1 MNTGRSITFPEI
13 QTMPIPQE
21 IQEEIETFEDE
32 VKRLQAGDVTGD
44 LFKPF
49 RLQYGIY
56 GQRQPDVQMVRIKIP
71 FGGLTANQMRRVAEL
86 AEIYG
91 TGVGH
96 VTTRQDIQLHFVPL
110 PQISTVMRK
119 LEEVGLTTREACAN
133 TVRNVT
139 ACHLAGVCQ
148 GEVFDVTPYAN
159 TVAQHLLRNPLNQ
172 SLPRKFKIAFS
183 GCNHDCALTP
193 IHDVGLLAKKT
204 WDGTIGFRMTVGGG
218 LGAAPRVA
226 HLLREFVPMDDLIP
240 SIEAVIKVFDNLGNR
255 KNRSKARMKFV
266 IEKLGFDEFKRRW
279 ETAYKEM
286 FGVTP
291 DYQTI
296 EGPEILDCRGTHL
309 PYGETSEAKPAHP
322 PLKLIPHADPAPLI
336 MPTKN
341 GGTGNGG
348 HPNGDSNS
356 SFATW
361 RRTNVVKQRQDG
373 FSAAV
378 LRLPTGDITAGQ
390 MLLVA
395 DLAERYSNGNVRTTI
410 GQNLIIR
417 WVSDDQLEAFY
428 EELNAHG
435 LGQPGANKTEDIVAC
450 PGTDTCGLGIT
461 SSKGVAR
468 ALAEVFPP
476 GQVPEDLK
484 GTTIHISGC
493 HNSCAQ
499 HHISTIGLH
508 GVGKRVGDHIAP
520 VYELHLGGRINGTA
534 EVGQMT
540 IKLPAKNVPA
550 AISHLLDVYRRDRQQ
565 ADSLHAFTESL
576 HSFLKRTG
584 KAALKEELIGH
595 SILPSYAEDPS
606 YYFDWEAE
614 EEFTLEDLGPGEC
627 AGGAIEMIDNRI
639 LEAEQELYQAR
650 ILAEKHQYAM
660 AINKSYRAVVAG
672 AKALLVT
679 EGIDPNTDADT
690 LAEFDQFA
698 DRQNGLIPQMYRG
711 MARTISDLGT
721 KENSAEFTNDKMDFA
736 KGFVE
741 HCRKLTE
748 AMDQDLKLNVPEEDQ
763 AATEPD
769 PATTA
774 AHSEPAQ
781 DVTVLDLRGV
791 MCPLNYVK
799 TKLKLE
805 TMDDGERL
813 EVWLDAGEPIKNVPM
828 SLRNDGHK
836 VLGENPLEEDEQ
848 HFKVLVEKVEG

>member
-1 MNTGRSITFPEI
+1 MNTGRSTTFPEI
-13 QTMPIPQE
+13 HTIPIPQE

-32 VKRLQAGDVTGD
+32 VKRLQAGDVPGD

-71 FGGLTANQMRRVAEL
+71 FGGMTANQVRRVAEL
-86 AEIYG
+86 AETYA
-91 TGVGH
+91 TGVSH
-96 VTTRQDIQLHFVPL
+96 ITTRQDIQLHFVPL

-148 GEVFDVTPYAN
+148 GEVFDVTSYAN

-183 GCNHDCALTP
+183 GCNHDCAMTP

-204 WDGTIGFRMTVGGG
+204 EDGTIGFRMVVGGG
-218 LGAAPRVA
+218 LGAAPRIA
-226 HLLREFVPMDDLIP
+226 RLLREFVPMDELIP

-266 IEKLGFDEFKRRW
+266 IEKLGFEEFRRRW
-279 ETAYKEM
+279 ETAYEDM
-286 FGVTP
+286 FG
-291 DYQTI
+291 
-296 EGPEILDCRGTHL
+296 
-309 PYGETSEAKPAHP
+309 AKPAHP
-322 PLKLIPHADPAPLI
+322 PLKLLPHADPAPLI
-336 MPTKN
+336 MPAKH
-341 GGTGNGG
+341 GTNGNGG
-348 HPNGDSNS
+348 HPDGSPAS

-361 RRTNVVKQRQDG
+361 RRTNVVKQRQEG

-378 LRLPTGDITAGQ
+378 LRLPTGDITAEQ
-390 MLLVA
+390 MLVVA

-410 GQNLIIR
+410 GQNLIVR
-417 WVSDDQLEAFY
+417 WVSDGQVEAFY
-428 EELNAHG
+428 QELEAHG

-476 GQVPEDLK
+476 GQVPDDLK

-508 GVGKRVGDHIAP
+508 GVGKRIGDHIAP

-540 IKLPAKNVPA
+540 IKLPAKNVPS
-550 AISHLLDVYRRDRQQ
+550 AISHLLDVYRRDRS
-565 ADSLHAFTESL
+565 DGESLHAFI
-576 HSFLKRTG
+576 KRAG
-584 KAALKEELIGH
+584 KPALKEELIGH
-595 SILPSYAEDPS
+595 SILPPYAEDPS

-614 EEFTLEDLGPGEC
+614 EKFTLEDLGPGEC

-650 ILAEKHQYAM
+650 ILAEKHQFAM
-660 AINKSYRAVVAG
+660 AINKAYRAVVAG

-698 DRQNGLIPQMYRG
+698 ARQNGLIPQTYRG

-721 KENSAEFTNDKMDFA
+721 KDNSAEFTNQKMTFA

-741 HCRKLTE
+741 LCRKLTE
-748 AMDQDLKLNVPEEDQ
+748 AIDQDLKLGAAEESP
-763 AATEPD
+763 AATEPA
-769 PATTA
+769 PTA
-774 AHSEPAQ
+774 AQSEPVQ

-805 TMDDGERL
+805 MMDDGERL
-813 EVWLDAGEPIKNVPM
+813 EVWLDAGDPIKNVPM

-836 VLGENPLEEDEQ
+836 VLGEDPLEADEQ
-848 HFKVLVEKVEG
+848 HFKVLVEKVEA